1 MRRAHEGDIYR
12 GPKLY
17 NEISRFS
24 VQLNFYL
31 LDNNKKQQQQ
41 QQNSL
46 VIKLT

>member
-1 MRRAHEGDIYR
+1 MRLAHEGDIYR

-41 QQNSL
+41 QNSL